1 MIEIKKESILSKIK
15 SHANIVIGN
24 FDIYEKLK
32 TELLENKKTF
42 LTFDYSDDKNKKEK
56 SLVLEDLEKMRDFIK
71 TKSDNVRYIISNR
84 NMRKTE
90 LQNAMLKMLE
100 EADASICFVFVLDT
114 TNYFLP
120 TVLSRTQIINM
131 MSNKNVFTE
140 YKRKMIIEK
149 RFKDLEKILQ
159 AEDMYSRTLISEKQ
173 AQDFLTSL

>member
-1 MIEIKKESILSKIK
+1 
-15 SHANIVIGN
+15 
-24 FDIYEKLK
+24 
-32 TELLENKKTF
+32 
-42 LTFDYSDDKNKKEK
+42 
-56 SLVLEDLEKMRDFIK
+56 
-71 TKSDNVRYIISNR
+71 
-84 NMRKTE
+84 MRKTE

-100 EADASICFVFVLDT
+100 EADSSICFVFVLDT

-131 MSNKNVFTE
+131 MSNKNIFTE